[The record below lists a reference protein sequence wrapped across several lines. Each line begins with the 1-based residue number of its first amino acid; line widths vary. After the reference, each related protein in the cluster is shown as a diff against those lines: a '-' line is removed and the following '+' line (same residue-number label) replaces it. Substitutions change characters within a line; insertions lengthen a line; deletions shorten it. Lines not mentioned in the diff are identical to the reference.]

1 MAAATRFVERLHLR
15 ADSES
20 AVRRMLPCLEDA
32 FRTATLPDTAA
43 RLIFV
48 RRLLLGRLPRGASA
62 QSLSLAIE
70 SRFSGGD
77 WRPVHAAAAGAAGAP
92 AVWFRDP
99 LEAHEVAALRTTAGQ
114 PIDAWFW
121 PLAIPALAG
130 SSSLADRLR
139 TIAFSL
145 ASLEEAP
152 AALPAWTTALVRTGH
167 VDQFLR
173 ALQPGDGTAL
183 LRAAGI
189 AVPPATANRSIH
201 RRRSSRRHR
210 AAPNGLETNDVRP
223 APVWREARD
232 DRHDFIAH
240 MLAGCASSYVLARQ
254 QPTISP
260 SEPATGDVGLLNRP
274 ESAPASN
281 VSLDRRAPK
290 RRAFA
295 SGRYPPEQHSEPH
308 RGFHG
313 THQDFAEPSRSTID
327 PIEAARLPRPFID
340 AAPTAAGGLLFL
352 APVLERLRF
361 PEWCADRQRQLTR
374 PDPLAGQIFH
384 VLLSRLRVAED
395 DPAWMVASPPDGASR
410 MIPEIWLTG
419 CRRLLRRRVRIGL
432 ASLVLRPARL
442 TFTTT
447 HVDVFF
453 TLNAAD
459 VRVRRAG
466 LDLDPGWVPWLRR
479 VVSFHYGEHAYR
491 DTAR

>member
-20 AVRRMLPCLEDA
+20 AVRRILPCLEDA

-48 RRLLLGRLPRGASA
+48 RRLHLGRLPRGASA

-77 WRPVHAAAAGAAGAP
+77 WQPVHAAAAGAAGAP

-99 LEAHEVAALRTTAGQ
+99 LEAHEVAALRTAAGQ
-114 PIDAWFW
+114 PVDAWFW
-121 PLAIPALAG
+121 PLAIPALAE
-130 SSSLADRLR
+130 SSSPADRLR

-145 ASLEEAP
+145 ATLEEAP
-152 AALPAWTTALVRTGH
+152 AALPAWTTSLAQTGRVRQLLT
-167 VDQFLR
+167 

-189 AVPPATANRSIH
+189 AVPPATADRSID
-201 RRRSSRRHR
+201 RRRSSRPHR
-210 AAPNGLETNDVRP
+210 AAPNGLEANAVRP
-223 APVWREARD
+223 TPVRREVRD
-232 DRHDFIAH
+232 DRHDFIEQ
-240 MLAGCASSYVLARQ
+240 MLAASSYVLPRQ
-254 QPTISP
+254 QPTTSP

-274 ESAPASN
+274 ESAPGSN
-281 VSLDRRAPK
+281 VSLDRRPPQ

-308 RGFHG
+308 RGFHR
-313 THQDFAEPSRSTID
+313 TPQDFAEPSRSTID

-352 APVLERLRF
+352 APVLERLGF
-361 PEWCADRQRQLTR
+361 PEWCADRRSPLTR
-374 PDPLAGQIFH
+374 PDSLARQIFH